1 MKKTGL
7 FFLLLLPF
15 FLHAQGEPYEFKEVK
30 MVQATPVKNQQ
41 KTGTC
46 WAFSTASFLE
56 SEAIR
61 QGKGEH
67 DFSEMFAAWH
77 IYRRKCENYVRRQGK
92 ANLSEGALAHDLLQ
106 VARDFG
112 IVPESAYPGKK
123 DPAAPHDHSKL
134 EKDLQ
139 ALCNELIA
147 LGAKGELPADW
158 MKQIEKRL
166 DDEFG
171 APPIKFSYN
180 GAVFTPVTFRDYLGI
195 NPDDYVNLT
204 SFTHHPFW
212 TSFILEIPDN
222 YANGSFYNLPLNEL
236 MRTLNVALRSGY
248 SVEWDADVSNPG
260 FSAGNGL
267 AIVPEK
273 KWEELAEA
281 DRKNRF
287 NFWEPEKNV
296 SQDYRQELFDRLI
309 TQDDH
314 LMHIVGV
321 LDEANS
327 GMYYAVKNSWGEIS
341 EKKGFVYVSEAYMR
355 LQTISITVHKDAVPK
370 DILQRLG
377 MVSAEQPKPAASP
390 QDRLRSGDAQLA
402 PQTNQLPMPSGAPP
416 KASPPKKPAMKAAPS
431 SKE

>member
-1 MKKTGL
+1 M
-7 FFLLLLPF
+7 
-15 FLHAQGEPYEFKEVK
+15 
-30 MVQATPVKNQQ
+30 
-41 KTGTC
+41 
-46 WAFSTASFLE
+46 
-56 SEAIR
+56 
-61 QGKGEH
+61 
-67 DFSEMFAAWH
+67 
-77 IYRRKCENYVRRQGK
+77 
-92 ANLSEGALAHDLLQ
+92 
-106 VARDFG
+106 
-112 IVPESAYPGKK
+112 
-123 DPAAPHDHSKL
+123 
-134 EKDLQ
+134 
-139 ALCNELIA
+139 
-147 LGAKGELPADW
+147 
-158 MKQIEKRL
+158 
-166 DDEFG
+166 
-171 APPIKFSYN
+171 
-180 GAVFTPVTFRDYLGI
+180 
-195 NPDDYVNLT
+195 
-204 SFTHHPFW
+204 
-212 TSFILEIPDN
+212 
-222 YANGSFYNLPLNEL
+222 
-236 MRTLNVALRSGY
+236 
-248 SVEWDADVSNPG
+248 EWDADVSNPG

-273 KWEELAEA
+273 KLEELAEA

-341 EKKGFVYVSEAYMR
+341 EKKGIVYVSEAYMR